1 MFWLH
6 INKKILSLSVIRTK
20 TRNKKDQVDH
30 IASGSTIKS
39 NIFAFQF
46 HFCSQD
52 FFIST
57 TINRRL
63 SLVFCYIWEP
73 TGIFLDSFG
82 IIHTAPIHLVPC
94 VFNILKIRRKNDVWI
109 FVSRIGKVTN
119 IVVTNSGL
127 TMGAGYRW
135 LVGWCGNLNIWKSF
149 YAGRHTDRDRPS
161 TILGTVKTHN
171 GNNYWWRM
179 LQENGT
185 NE

>member
-1 MFWLH
+1 M
-6 INKKILSLSVIRTK
+6 SLSVIRIK
-20 TRNKKDQVDH
+20 TRIKKDQVDH
-30 IASGSTIKS
+30 IASGSMIKS

-73 TGIFLDSFG
+73 TGIFLDRFG

-127 TMGAGYRW
+127 TMEAGERVVGWFWKFKYLEKFLRRTTHRPRPTLDNPGHSENTQRKYLLMKNVTW
-135 LVGWCGNLNIWKSF
+135 EWYKWVTEVLVGP
-149 YAGRHTDRDRPS
+149 H
-161 TILGTVKTHN
+161 
-171 GNNYWWRM
+171 
-179 LQENGT
+179 
-185 NE
+185 